1 MAPTAQRYA
10 ARAIELWLAEA
21 HMAEAQLRPDA
32 ADGEKGGIAPPRPPR
47 HAPRRLAVHGRR
59 GHQPPRALDGQR
71 REHGWVARRR
81 EQQRRGRG
89 VAAARHGPYHRV
101 QPAHG
106 QVRHSPPPA
115 EGAPSLSPPHAR
127 SPPPP
132 LRSPRIQSLS
142 LELGCGLSSRGV
154 PIEDSWKGEILPDF
168 LFLGDRVTASD
179 LDRLTT
185 LRITHILNCTEDVS
199 NFFETSSPH
208 LRYLRIPV
216 NDRSEAA
223 AEMAS
228 HFPRC
233 VEFLDE
239 CRACGGRALVHC
251 RAGVSRSA
259 TIVIGYLMQLHR
271 WDLKS
276 SLHYVDKRRFVQ
288 PNSGFIQFLVGLE
301 KE

>member
-1 MAPTAQRYA
+1 MEKKAGSPLRDHPAMRRDASLSMDGAGTSPLALSMGSAESMVGLRAGASSSGVDGASPTPGIGLT
-10 ARAIELWLAEA
+10 IECS
-21 HMAEAQLRPDA
+21 
-32 ADGEKGGIAPPRPPR
+32 PRM
-47 HAPRRLAVHGRR
+47 GRSAT
-59 GHQPPRALDGQR
+59 PL
-71 REHGWVARRR
+71 
-81 EQQRRGRG
+81 
-89 VAAARHGPYHRV
+89 
-101 QPAHG
+101 
-106 QVRHSPPPA
+106 PPPKA
-115 EGAPSLSPPHAR
+115 HPRYPCRMHAHCPS
-127 SPPPP
+127 P
-132 LRSPRIQSLS
+132 LRSPRIQNLS

-259 TIVIGYLMQLHR
+259 TIVIGYLMQLQR
-271 WDLKS
+271 WDLKA